1 MLPGIQICDRG
12 TWLTL
17 GPASLPTSPRALPFT
32 FLLQVPSYYSIW
44 GGGLVLPFP
53 VQFLVFLPQRMAWW
67 LHSFTRTNRDVPKK
81 VGSLRPLNMSKA
93 GHLIVPQNSFLSP
106 PLCNLGNGSTVQP
119 DARVRTL
126 EAIPD
131 SSLLSSYTSIHS
143 RARSFLVVASDYVL
157 NLPASHCH
165 HSHSSPSHRGLLPS
179 SKAP

>member
-1 MLPGIQICDRG
+1 M
-12 TWLTL
+12 
-17 GPASLPTSPRALPFT
+17 
-32 FLLQVPSYYSIW
+32 
-44 GGGLVLPFP
+44 LPFP

-67 LHSFTRTNRDVPKK
+67 LNSFTRTNRDVPKK

-106 PLCNLGNGSTVQP
+106 PLCNLGNGSTEQP

-157 NLPASHCH
+157 NPPASHCH